1 MNNLRNL
8 FESISF
14 YNYHIDN
21 NYLSFKV
28 GFNMELRHLRYFK
41 VVAELQHFH
50 QAAEKL
56 HITQPALSSQI
67 KQLEEELQSK
77 LFERV
82 GRGVKLSENGE
93 LVLSSA
99 IKILNEVSLL
109 KEAIS
114 EREAGNTGSLK
125 IGVLQ
130 SINALYL
137 RSLVAEFDRNNP
149 NISLQ
154 IEELT
159 NYKIEQKITNG
170 DLDIGIGFILQKD
183 HPEMA
188 CEPLFNEDWKL
199 ILSPNHAHLANDIMA
214 GKPHPLKAALLSDYF
229 ETRKIVN
236 RYFTDN
242 QIKYTNITEVNT
254 ISSILDLVEG
264 GASFSILPEA
274 FSVLKAQYQLEICD
288 LNPPIPPRTI
298 GLLIAKNRNQKK
310 TAEKFCELVRNQLNQ
325 V

>member
-1 MNNLRNL
+1 
-8 FESISF
+8 
-14 YNYHIDN
+14 
-21 NYLSFKV
+21 
-28 GFNMELRHLRYFK
+28 MELRHLRYFK

-50 QAAEKL
+50 KAAEKL
-56 HITQPALSSQI
+56 HITQPALSNQI

-82 GRGVKLSENGE
+82 GRGVKLSENGA

-99 IKILNEVSLL
+99 IKILNEVTLL

-114 EREAGNTGSLK
+114 ERESGRAGSLK

-130 SINALYL
+130 SINSLYL

-159 NYKIEQKITNG
+159 NYKIEQKITSG

-183 HPEMA
+183 YPEID
-188 CEPLFNEDWKL
+188 CERLFDENWKL
-199 ILSPNHAHLANDIMA
+199 ILSPSHANLANDIMA
-214 GKPHPLKAALLSDYF
+214 GKPHSLKAILLSDYF
-229 ETRKIVN
+229 ETRRIVDN
-236 RYFTDN
+236 YFADN
-242 QIKYTNITEVNT
+242 QIKYTNVTEVNT

-274 FSVLKAQYQLEICD
+274 FSALKAQYRLEIRD

-298 GLLIAKNRNQKK
+298 GLLIAKNRSRKK
-310 TAEKFCELVRNQLNQ
+310 TVEKFCALVRNQLSQ
-325 V
+325 T